1 MGIDSLFRD
10 CYVVCVYSHWDP
22 YGRMV
27 ASYHTEEEAQ
37 NHIKYQR
44 THMGNTDR
52 WNVLHIKDLERIP
65 EKKDVEEN

>member
-1 MGIDSLFRD
+1 MGTDSLFKG
-10 CYVVCVYSHWDP
+10 CYVVCVHSHWEP

-27 ASYHTEEEAQ
+27 TSYHTEEEAQ

-52 WNVLHIKDLERIP
+52 WSVLHIKDLEWIP
-65 EKKDVEEN
+65 EKKDAE